1 MNISATVA
9 FFGLLYL
16 TSPFALWG
24 SSDLPEMD
32 RDLNAIRDCLVITG
46 AEKVGVCH
54 LTKVAADD
62 QISETVVAF
71 LSPVEIAF
79 LQYDSRK
86 SLTEPRHLKWGTIQI
101 KGKEFRFD
109 GKDNTWK
116 FVARSSNSNLP
127 LISIPVVS
135 GLFHE
140 TEGNLGNTI
149 KGTKAL
155 LNKFVKEDASN
166 PMIEALSDVVLSRT
180 LDPKQESQ
188 ILTFSHDNDIYSY
201 KIEKNGF
208 ISFKSITR
216 NKREISRQENRLVER
231 GQLGTA
237 LGVPLDELLDRS
249 KADSTELVASES
261 PESSVLRKK
270 AIGIRFAKVG
280 DVLLIKE
287 VFPGS
292 PAEAAGLNT
301 GDKIIDINGSLVR
314 RLEKPD
320 LTQVFTTANRFIMTV
335 EDEFGRRRTLTCD
348 K

>member
-1 MNISATVA
+1 M
-9 FFGLLYL
+9 GQ
-16 TSPFALWG
+16 AL
-24 SSDLPEMD
+24 
-32 RDLNAIRDCLVITG
+32 NVVRDCLLSAG

-54 LTKVAADD
+54 LTKVVADD

-71 LSPVEIAF
+71 LSPVDIAF

-101 KGKEFRFD
+101 NGKEFRFD

-127 LISIPVVS
+127 LISVPIVA

-155 LNKFVKEDASN
+155 LNKFVEEDANN

-180 LDPKQESQ
+180 LDPNQENQ
-188 ILTFSHDNDIYSY
+188 VLTFSHDNDIYSY
-201 KIEKNGF
+201 KIAKNGF
-208 ISFKSITR
+208 ISLKSITR
-216 NKREISRQENRLVER
+216 NKREISRQENRLIER
-231 GQLGTA
+231 GQLGGA
-237 LGVPLDELLDRS
+237 LGVPIDELLDRS

-287 VFPGS
+287 VFLGS
-292 PAEAAGLNT
+292 RAEAAGLNA

-314 RLEKPD
+314 GLEKPD
-320 LTQVFTTANRFIMTV
+320 ITHVFTSANRLIMTV
-335 EDEFGRRRTLTCD
+335 EDELGRRRSLTVI